1 MRPSYHPWVVLGIDE
16 AGRGPAI
23 GPLVVAAV
31 LLHPRRAGALTRL
44 GVRDSKHFGAG
55 GPAAGRR
62 GRLASHV
69 ERLAEWV
76 GVRVLPA
83 EEVDRRT
90 MAGELNLLERE
101 AARSLLVEIPENRAP
116 RRILADGE
124 KVFGSLAAEIPGME
138 AMDRAESRHVAVAAA
153 SIVAKVR
160 RDRLFAELLERIRS
174 GYRERYGEDF
184 GPVHGAGYVNEGTGE
199 FLRRYHQRTGSLPPG
214 TRHAWGWSVIRE
226 LSPRRSLF
234 R

>member
-1 MRPSYHPWVVLGIDE
+1 MVLGIDE
-16 AGRGPAI
+16 AGRGPAL

-62 GRLASHV
+62 GQLARHV

-76 GVRVLPA
+76 GVRALSA
-83 EEVDRRT
+83 EEVDRR
-90 MAGELNLLERE
+90 ALVGELNLLERE
-101 AARSLLVEIPENRAP
+101 AARSLLAAIPADRKP

-124 KVFGSLAAEIPGME
+124 KVFGSLATEVPEME
-138 AMDRAESRHVAVAAA
+138 ARDRAESRHVAVAAA
-153 SIVAKVR
+153 SVIAKVR
-160 RDRLFAELLERIRS
+160 RDRLFAELLNRIRRD
-174 GYRERYGEDF
+174 YRERCGEEL
-184 GPVHGAGYVNEGTGE
+184 GPVHGAGYANEGTE
-199 FLRRYHQRTGSLPPG
+199 AFLRRYHRDVGALPQG
-214 TRHAWGWSVIRE
+214 TRHAWDWPVIRE